1 METEVTKDEKTDM
14 EEYSI
19 TRIIA
24 GFLRPLSALVGIALV
39 YLFFP
44 DDNSVLFAVAMLLGA
59 FLSFL
64 AGIYISNLISKKE
77 ITTESHEG

>member
-1 METEVTKDEKTDM
+1 MENEVNKEEKTVM
-14 EEYSI
+14 EDYSI
-19 TRIIA
+19 TSIIA

-44 DDNSVLFAVAMLLGA
+44 DDNSVLFAVAMVLGA

-64 AGIYISNLISKKE
+64 AGIYISNLISEKE
-77 ITTESHEG
+77 